1 MPAFDISTVDIN
13 SLLTVDDPFA
23 VYPTEEALELINTF
37 EGTPS
42 NLVWLL
48 RELWYGGEKMVSAAN
63 VEDYGEDYVEITFVT
78 VGWSGNE
85 SLLGALNRTVFEMRF
100 WESSHRGGKHVYRVR
115 TEDWDKSSYLGDI
128 RKHPGHTV
136 STKV

>member
-1 MPAFDISTVDIN
+1 MPAFDISTVDIS

-48 RELWYGGEKMVSAAN
+48 RELWYGGKEMVSATN
-63 VEDYGEDYVEITFVT
+63 VEDHVEVTFVT

-85 SLLGALNRTVFEMRF
+85 SLIGALNMTVFEMRF

-115 TEDWDKSSYLGDI
+115 TENWDKSSYLGDI

-136 STKV
+136 LSEV

>member
-1 MPAFDISTVDIN
+1 MPAFDISTVDIS
-13 SLLTVDDPFA
+13 SLLTVDNPFA

-48 RELWYGGEKMVSAAN
+48 RELWYGGKEMVSATN
-63 VEDYGEDYVEITFVT
+63 VEDHVEVTFVT

-85 SLLGALNRTVFEMRF
+85 SLIGALNMTVFEMRF

-115 TEDWDKSSYLGDI
+115 TENWDKSSYLGDI

-136 STKV
+136 LSEV